1 MARTFS
7 TKKNNEHLY
16 WAIGMFLLSVW
27 CFRDGW
33 FPTESILEKYPEF
46 PEKFWSLGWGY
57 EYYRFNRVT
66 AVITFIAS
74 GVLLVMYRVVNR

>member
-1 MARTFS
+1 MARSFS
-7 TKKNNEHLY
+7 VEKNKEHLY
-16 WAIGMFLLSVW
+16 WAIGMFLLAVW

-46 PEKFWSLGWGY
+46 PDNLWSLGWAY

-74 GVLLVMYRVVNR
+74 GVLLIMYRVVNR